1 MKHLIVSLLA
11 AIIIAP
17 VVYGQEDEIRSHEFA
32 VSFNLYDFKTA
43 ELIRTTSLNAVIRDK
58 QFGDEKSPGIG
69 LHYFKGIKK
78 HIDFA
83 ASLNASYLSQTL
95 PDNPDPTDRYMFQ
108 LEGTAHFKLVTDK
121 YWFQPYLIGGFGA
134 QKYYIYYGAYMPL
147 GLGLNVNF
155 FDEGR
160 LFVNTTYRVPITTGT
175 VNYHF
180 MYAFGIA
187 GRISKKKE

>member
-11 AIIIAP
+11 SIIIAP
-17 VVYGQEDEIRSHEFA
+17 VVYGQDDEIRSHEFA

-121 YWFQPYLIGGFGA
+121 YWIQPYLIGGFGA